1 MIEYL
6 RRHLGAK
13 LFLSYIG
20 IVVAGVVTLLIATQ
34 FALPASFNRHMA
46 GMGAGMNSNGMM
58 GPGTGAGRGLYA
70 NFRAGVFEA
79 TTYAALSAGLVAI
92 LISFFFSRRVIPPL
106 RSLTTASQ
114 RIAEGHY
121 DERVHLTGDD
131 ELAQLASRF
140 NQMAEQLEQT
150 ESMRRQLI
158 GDVSHELRTPLTTIK
173 GYVEGLSDGVLPADA
188 ETLAQIQREAERLSR
203 LVDDLQELSRVEA
216 KNYPLD
222 FRPVDVSALV
232 ATAVKRLL
240 PQAEA
245 KRIGLR
251 SDLPADLPPLLAD
264 EYRLEQVLVILLSNA
279 IQYTPE
285 EGQVTIGAAHKNKTL
300 EISVS
305 DNGIGIAPE
314 HLHHIFTRF
323 YRVDASRSRGSG
335 GSGIGLAIARHLVE
349 AHEGTLRAESAGE
362 GKGSTF
368 IVTLPIK

>member
-1 MIEYL
+1 MIDYL

-20 IVVAGVVTLLIATQ
+20 IICAGVITLLIATQ

-46 GMGAGMNSNGMM
+46 GMGAIMNNNGMM
-58 GPGTGAGRGLYA
+58 GPGTGGGHGLYA
-70 NFRAGVFEA
+70 NFRAGVLEA
-79 TTYAALSAGLVAI
+79 TTYAALSAGVVAI
-92 LISFFFSRRVIPPL
+92 LISLFFSRRVIPPL
-106 RSLTTASQ
+106 KALTTASQ
-114 RIAEGHY
+114 RIAEGRY

-173 GYVEGLSDGVLPADA
+173 GYVEGLSDGVLQADA

-216 KNYPLD
+216 KSYSLD
-222 FRPVDVSALV
+222 FRPVDVSALIT
-232 ATAVKRLL
+232 TAVKRLL
-240 PQAEA
+240 PPAQAN
-245 KRIGLR
+245 RVGLR
-251 SDLPADLPPLLAD
+251 SNLPADLPPLLAD

-279 IQYTPE
+279 IQYTSE
-285 EGQVTIGAAHKNKTL
+285 DGQVTISATHKNKTL

-314 HLHHIFTRF
+314 HLQHIFTRF

-335 GSGIGLAIARHLVE
+335 GSGIGLTIARHLVE
-349 AHEGTLRAESAGE
+349 AHEGTIHAESAGE

>member
-70 NFRAGVFEA
+70 NFRAFVFEA

-158 GDVSHELRTPLTTIK
+158 GDVSQELRTPLTTIK

-251 SDLPADLPPLLAD
+251 SNLPADLPPLLAD

-323 YRVDASRSRGSG
+323 YRVDASRSR
-335 GSGIGLAIARHLVE
+335 
-349 AHEGTLRAESAGE
+349 
-362 GKGSTF
+362 
-368 IVTLPIK
+368 